1 MVENTAIFCWM
12 RGVVAVLLVDGLRF
26 HKLSTLHSL
35 TVGSDVTRRADGWVI
50 DMVNGEGTEAL
61 GW

>member
-1 MVENTAIFCWM
+1 
-12 RGVVAVLLVDGLRF
+12 VVAVLLVDGLRF

-35 TVGSDVTRRADGWVI
+35 TVGSDVTRRADGRVI